1 MPLANSS
8 SDSHWK
14 RVTRSFLIDAA
25 LLPMSFKIAATLRFE
40 DLISDQGL
48 GFLPAILNGALA
60 LPSLLYISGFYV
72 STKLRPD
79 RSKEALQIL
88 EVLAATTLIVIAMGS
103 LVYSAR
109 VGRGVMGLG
118 ITSALVLIRHL
129 AGSRHFR
136 YQKTA
141 FVVSNRRDEQLA
153 QTFNKTL
160 DRRNG
165 LMVVFTTA

>member
-1 MPLANSS
+1 MEN
-8 SDSHWK
+8 
-14 RVTRSFLIDAA
+14 RI
-25 LLPMSFKIAATLRFE
+25 
-40 DLISDQGL
+40 
-48 GFLPAILNGALA
+48 
-60 LPSLLYISGFYV
+60 
-72 STKLRPD
+72 
-79 RSKEALQIL
+79 EAL
-88 EVLAATTLIVIAMGS
+88 IVMAMGS

-109 VGRGVMGLG
+109 VGRGVLGMG